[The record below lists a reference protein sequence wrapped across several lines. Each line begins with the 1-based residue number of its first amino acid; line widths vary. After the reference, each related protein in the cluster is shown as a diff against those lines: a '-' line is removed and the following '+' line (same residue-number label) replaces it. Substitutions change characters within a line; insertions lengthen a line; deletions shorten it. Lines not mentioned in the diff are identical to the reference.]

1 MWMTLRPTRRPS
13 TCWRPGAFDARLP
26 SLNGVAAGAE
36 PIRRTSEIEEATN
49 RWVIHPAARAL
60 LPWFVAWRITPNV
73 VSLSGMAC
81 GLLAGFAYA
90 HTPERA
96 WIVPGFLLMLAWHV
110 LDGAD
115 GQLARLTHAQSELGR
130 VLDGICD
137 YVTFI
142 AVYIGLA
149 VALAARDGN
158 WVWLLVALAGAC
170 HAAQAAAYEAQR
182 QLYDVWG
189 WGRRSRQ
196 LQGMAPD
203 APGSALS
210 ALHGLYGRMQIL
222 VLGRGSEINARL
234 DALLRDA
241 PQRADEVHRR
251 YRETFAP
258 SVRLWGVMSSNYRTL
273 GIFLF
278 AFAGFPIGYFWT
290 EIVLLTIVSLWMIRR
305 QNQRAAGFLRE
316 VTRDGTGWSPAASA
330 ERTAP
335 MPPQPG

>member
-1 MWMTLRPTRRPS
+1 M
-13 TCWRPGAFDARLP
+13 
-26 SLNGVAAGAE
+26 
-36 PIRRTSEIEEATN
+36 
-49 RWVIHPAARAL
+49 IHPAARAL

-149 VALAARDGN
+149 VALAA
-158 WVWLLVALAGAC
+158 
-170 HAAQAAAYEAQR
+170 Q
-182 QLYDVWG
+182 G
-189 WGRRSRQ
+189 WQTGSGCWWRWPVPAMRPRRLPTRRSASSTMSGAGDAGPASCR
-196 LQGMAPD
+196 GWRRD

-305 QNQRAAGFLRE
+305 QNQRAAGFLQE
-316 VTRDGTGWSPAASA
+316 VTRDGTGWSPAAST